1 MTTHLSVPKVSVT
14 STDSGY
20 DSKKQSKSN
29 ILHENDD
36 LANKDTTERSKEVV
50 NPPQSL
56 TLPSLYDNE
65 HERHRASSTGSNV
78 SSYSS
83 DVSTPGSTKPLLSDK
98 STTKSRGQ
106 DHHLLSPHD
115 YVQGPHCIRKIST
128 GSNAPSCCSSDPST
142 PGSTKAL
149 LSDQSTS
156 KPKGQTS
163 QLLSPNDYVQEP
175 HRSRKT
181 STSSSYYS
189 SDVSTPGSTRSS
201 TPVQSTAESKEQN
214 ISKQLDE
221 NRQQDAE
228 QQKSSSAEMTSADE
242 RILRN
247 TVRHE
252 MPRFVNNT
260 DCKALVSHMYSRS
273 LLHPSDYETLNSMPS
288 NVQRGN
294 HLYMQIL
301 PHKGEHAYR
310 LLYECLEGEKE
321 HCGHA
326 DLVNILDKALK
337 DRHPPQSGD
346 TSLTKLNYADEII
359 LGESVCCETPT
370 FIKHS
375 DFSTLFSHLYSR
387 KLVNSN
393 DYETLTSMQ
402 SDMERG
408 NHLYMQILPRK
419 GRQAYRRLYKCLK
432 NEREHVG
439 HRDLVKILDRAL
451 RDRSRIPTA
460 EDDRP
465 EESSTPSQAKVRIR
479 CCVQ

>member
-1 MTTHLSVPKVSVT
+1 MTTYLSVPKVSVT
-14 STDSGY
+14 STDSADSGY

-29 ILHENDD
+29 ILHENND
-36 LANKDTTERSKEVV
+36 LANKDTTEKILS
-50 NPPQSL
+50 PPQSL
-56 TLPSLYDNE
+56 TLLSPPDNE
-65 HERHRASSTGSNV
+65 HERDRASSTG
-78 SSYSS
+78 SYSS

-115 YVQGPHCIRKIST
+115 CVQGPHCVRKIST
-128 GSNAPSCCSSDPST
+128 GSNASSYCSSDPST

-149 LSDQSTS
+149 LSGQSTS
-156 KPKGQTS
+156 KPKGQTPH
-163 QLLSPNDYVQEP
+163 LLSPNDHVQEP

-189 SDVSTPGSTRSS
+189 SDVSTPGGTRSS
-201 TPVQSTAESKEQN
+201 TPVQSTTESKEQN

-221 NRQQDAE
+221 NGQQDAE
-228 QQKSSSAEMTSADE
+228 QQRSSSAEMTSADE
-242 RILRN
+242 RILRD
-247 TVRHE
+247 TIRHE
-252 MPRFVNNT
+252 MPRFVNTT

-288 NVQRGN
+288 NIQRGN

-301 PHKGEHAYR
+301 PHKGEHTYR
-310 LLYECLEGEKE
+310 LLYECLEDEKE
-321 HCGHA
+321 HCGHVE
-326 DLVNILDKALK
+326 LVNILDKALK
-337 DRHPPQSGD
+337 DRYPPQSGG
-346 TSLTKLNYADEII
+346 TSLNYADEII
-359 LGESVCCETPT
+359 LGESVCCETTT
-370 FIKHS
+370 FIKNS

-387 KLVNSN
+387 KIINSN

-402 SDMERG
+402 SDMDRG
-408 NHLYMQILPRK
+408 NNLYMQILPRK
-419 GRQAYRRLYKCLK
+419 GRQAYRQLYKCLK
-432 NEREHVG
+432 KEREHVG

-451 RDRSRIPTA
+451 RDRSRTPTA
-460 EDDRP
+460 EDDRS